1 MIRFYLCEINYYYSR
16 KLFKNLVYK
25 IVANFIMIPGPI
37 GGASDDW
44 YKGVLGARFVG
55 TLELRDRGEYGFI
68 LPAEQIIPRYN
79 LISV

>member
-1 MIRFYLCEINYYYSR
+1 VTLTTITVETIIKFSS
-16 KLFKNLVYK
+16 
-25 IVANFIMIPGPI
+25 NFIMIPGPI

-68 LPAEQIIPRYN
+68 LPADQIIPRYN
-79 LISV
+79 RI